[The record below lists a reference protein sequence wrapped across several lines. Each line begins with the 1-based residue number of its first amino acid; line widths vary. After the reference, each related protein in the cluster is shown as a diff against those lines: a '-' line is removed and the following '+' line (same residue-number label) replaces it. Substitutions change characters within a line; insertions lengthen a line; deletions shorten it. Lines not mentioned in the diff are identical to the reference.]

1 MCRKT
6 YLHGCCLACLGFG
19 ILIGFCLERWISCL
33 FAGLGLVILGFSVM
47 RRNS

>member
-19 ILIGFCLERWISCL
+19 ILIGYCLERWFVCL
-33 FAGLGLVILGFSVM
+33 CTGLGLVILGFSVM
-47 RRNS
+47 RKH